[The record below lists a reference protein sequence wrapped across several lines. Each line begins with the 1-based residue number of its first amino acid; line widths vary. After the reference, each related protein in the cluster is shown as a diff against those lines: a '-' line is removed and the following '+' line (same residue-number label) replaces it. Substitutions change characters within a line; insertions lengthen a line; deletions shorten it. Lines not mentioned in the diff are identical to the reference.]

1 MQEKAGRGGG
11 LTGATT
17 QEKSLLHIRTEADGQ
32 NDDSQRAPKDI
43 NPERVYSVIGNE

>member
-17 QEKSLLHIRTEADGQ
+17 QEKSLLHIRTDGQ
-32 NDDSQRAPKDI
+32 NDESQRAPKDI